1 MPNVLR
7 VGIDAAGGTI
17 TGNLSPTVTI
27 GGVAVVVVG
36 ASVASHGI
44 APHNNA
50 TMVGHSAT
58 VSAGG
63 RLICRAGDAAS
74 CGHTGSGG
82 SASVEAG

>member
-7 VGIDAAGGTI
+7 VGLDAAGGAI

-44 APHNNA
+44 APHNA
-50 TMVGHSAT
+50 ASMVGHSGT

-63 RLICRAGDAAS
+63 RLICRAGDTAS
-74 CGHTGSGG
+74 CGHAGSGG
-82 SASVEAG
+82 AASVQAG